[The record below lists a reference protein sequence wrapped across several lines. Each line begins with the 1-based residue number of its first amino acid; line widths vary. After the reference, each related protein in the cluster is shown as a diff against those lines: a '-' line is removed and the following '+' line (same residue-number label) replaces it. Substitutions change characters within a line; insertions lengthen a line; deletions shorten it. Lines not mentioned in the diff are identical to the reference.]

1 MDIAKVNFAAGIIL
15 LLFSDSGIIRTCVR
29 HFAAKMLGFRR
40 FVLKWQFAVFQAS
53 QKMPGFLSLNFR
65 EVIICYK
72 YAFRRLRSP

>member
-53 QKMPGFLSLNFR
+53 QKGLFPSLNFR